1 MLFNTIQDFPA
12 YGNLSRYTVKGKAP
26 CPIGMEDCGGEW
38 LSASRKH
45 VFPIHRQYLPLSHPF
60 RKRKKASNGK
70 QDFKGRPRVL
80 SSEEV
85 FEKVKDIQITYGKK
99 LSLIGTLLNI
109 RGKTKDGTKARD
121 DLQTMGIRSELHGVV
136 NDKGRAYLPPAAYTL
151 SRKEKIEFCESLA
164 GVKVPEGYSSSIRN
178 LVNMENLK
186 LVGLKSHDCH
196 VLIKVFDPKE
206 LTALEDGIVVTLCE
220 LEMYFPPSFF
230 DVMIHLPVHLVRE
243 VRFCGPVYL
252 RNQWPF
258 KRQMKTYGGYV
269 KNAFHPK
276 CCIAERIFYE
286 EVLAYTSEFIS
297 NSMKIRLPV
306 SRHMG
311 RMGDQGTLGLKQ
323 LDMSYDDWHKAH
335 SYILHNKDELMPYI
349 QKHMRDLRKYN
360 RRANEKS
367 IADEHNRS
375 FIRWF
380 KDQVLRELQDSPSS
394 ISDRLKSLAY
404 GPNFNATY
412 YSGYVIN
419 GFTFYTRLQDGNSTM
434 QNSGVTI
441 EAEAIHFASGKAKH
455 PVSGTMRYYGFIEE
469 ICELHYSNFSIPVF
483 KCQRVDNNNGV
494 DHSSLGM
501 TFVNFNKIG
510 HKEDPFI
517 LSSQAKQVF
526 YMTDPSNK
534 RMSVV
539 ITPRPRHAIDDWGD
553 DSVLEGSC
561 LLGKGLVDDD
571 VADDSSIYARDDH
584 NEGLWEDDDNNNK
597 VKRKQKRKCSRK
609 NS

>member
-1 MLFNTIQDFPA
+1 
-12 YGNLSRYTVKGKAP
+12 
-26 CPIGMEDCGGEW
+26 MEDCGGEW

-60 RKRKKASNGK
+60 RKRKKAFNGK
-70 QDFKGRPRVL
+70 QDFKGCPRVL
-80 SSEEV
+80 SSAEV
-85 FEKVKDIQITYGKK
+85 FKKVKDIQITYGKK
-99 LSLIGTLLNI
+99 HRSALPTQGFKKCSYLWRLPYWRFLFVRHSLDVMHIEKNVCDSLIGTLLNI

-121 DLQTMGIRSELHGVV
+121 DLQTMGIRSELHAVV

-164 GVKVPEGYSSSIRN
+164 GVKVPEGYSSNIRN
-178 LVNMENLK
+178 FVNMENLK

-196 VLIKVFDPKE
+196 VLMQHLLPVAIRLILPKNVRFAITRLCLFFNVIYSKVFDPKE
-206 LTALEDGIVVTLCE
+206 LTALEDGIVVTLCQ

-258 KRQMKTYGGYV
+258 ERKMKTYGGYV
-269 KNAFHPK
+269 KNAFHPEG
-276 CCIAERIFYE
+276 CITKRIFYE

-297 NSMKIRLPV
+297 NSMKIELPV

-311 RMGDQGTLGLKQ
+311 RMGGQGTLGRKQ

-335 SYILHNKDELMPYI
+335 SYILHNEDEVMPYI
-349 QKHMRDLRKYN
+349 QKHMRDLRNYD

-367 IADEHNRS
+367 IADEHNRL

-419 GFTFYTRLQDGNSTM
+419 GFTFYTRLQDENSTM
-434 QNSGVTI
+434 QNSGVTV
-441 EAEAIHFASGKAKH
+441 EAEAIHFASAKDKH
-455 PVSGTMRYYGFIEE
+455 PVSSTMRYYGFIEE
-469 ICELHYSNFSIPVF
+469 ICEFHYSNFSIPVF
-483 KCQRVDNNNGV
+483 KCQWVDNNNGV

-501 TFVNFNKIG
+501 TFVNLNKIG

-526 YMTDPSNK
+526 YMTDP
-534 RMSVV
+534 
-539 ITPRPRHAIDDWGD
+539 
-553 DSVLEGSC
+553 
-561 LLGKGLVDDD
+561 
-571 VADDSSIYARDDH
+571 
-584 NEGLWEDDDNNNK
+584 
-597 VKRKQKRKCSRK
+597 
-609 NS
+609 